1 MRQRSVKCSAWHSA
15 VSQWKMSM
23 LEKDKSFHHEGGNWF
38 SFLDLMRSRRHG
50 KSWNVPANEKR
61 ANGEEENEVASAEAC
76 YEITGRWGEVMATGA
91 RKERER
97 ERKKRSTWPKGS
109 WALRG
114 EVEALRTEEGEVVGG
129 AGGCWEETTKRKEG
143 GNKAGKRFW
152 RSLHAEQE
160 AEKQSVFFF
169 FQKRRAC
176 ALSLKERVLFSE
188 FLNVII
194 LLSSFDTL
202 MVWLKTT
209 ICSF

>member
-91 RKERER
+91 RK
-97 ERKKRSTWPKGS
+97 KRSTWPKGS

-169 FQKRRAC
+169 
-176 ALSLKERVLFSE
+176 LKKGERVLC
-188 FLNVII
+188 L
-194 LLSSFDTL
+194 
-202 MVWLKTT
+202 LKTGF
-209 ICSF
+209 SFQNF